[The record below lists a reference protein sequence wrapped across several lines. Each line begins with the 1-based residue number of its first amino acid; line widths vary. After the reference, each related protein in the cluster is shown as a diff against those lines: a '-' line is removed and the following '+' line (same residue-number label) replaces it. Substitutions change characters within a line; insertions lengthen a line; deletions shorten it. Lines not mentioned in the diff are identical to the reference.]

1 MLLRLGWQ
9 RFKPLDADTF
19 SRTTACPGCDSV
31 KRGLLLPYETINP
44 KLVETLVRPI
54 EGY

>member
-1 MLLRLGWQ
+1 MLLRLGVAALQ
-9 RFKPLDADTF
+9 ALDADTF

-31 KRGLLLPYETINP
+31 KRGLLLPYKTINP

-54 EGY
+54 EA